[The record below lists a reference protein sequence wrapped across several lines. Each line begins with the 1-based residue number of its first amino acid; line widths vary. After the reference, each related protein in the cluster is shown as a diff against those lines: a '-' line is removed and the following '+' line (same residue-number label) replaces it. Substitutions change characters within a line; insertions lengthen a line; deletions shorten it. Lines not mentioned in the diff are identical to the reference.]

1 MLFRSDSANFRPQS
15 FLRPKEIKEVLQMV
29 KWKLKVLKAIK
40 ENDLYRPSFDSA
52 IDILSSLL
60 ERRDVALKKFA
71 ESGDDPV
78 VELANKSL
86 ATHPYL
92 KQAEECERLA
102 LAYLKEMGLTASG
115 YKKLKGNTKEGPKE
129 FKLDD
134 LRNTFKVG

>member
-1 MLFRSDSANFRPQS
+1 MA
-15 FLRPKEIKEVLQMV
+15 

-40 ENDLYRPSFDSA
+40 DNDLYRPSFDTT

-60 ERRDVALKKFA
+60 ERRDVSLKKFA

-129 FKLDD
+129 CKLDD
-134 LRNTFKVG
+134 LRNAFKVG